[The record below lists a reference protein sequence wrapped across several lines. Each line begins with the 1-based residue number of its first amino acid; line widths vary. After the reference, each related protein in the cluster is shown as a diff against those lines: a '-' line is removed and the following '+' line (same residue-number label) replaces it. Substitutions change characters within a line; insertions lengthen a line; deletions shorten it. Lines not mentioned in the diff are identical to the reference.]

1 MTAFSHHGN
10 TMYYSL
16 CILIYFSETYVN
28 PDTDSL
34 YKEGEILKLPRM
46 GKTLETLSEEGAQ
59 AFYNGSLTKAVL
71 EDMTEHNSGMIVH
84 SNFGVVDVYPLNT
97 TPVAS

>member
-1 MTAFSHHGN
+1 MKFFIPWKHNVLFSL
-10 TMYYSL
+10 MY
-16 CILIYFSETYVN
+16 LIYFSETYVN

-34 YKEGEILKLPRM
+34 YREGEILKLPRI

-71 EDMTEHNSGMIVH
+71 EDMAEHNSGMMVH
-84 SNFGVVDVYPLNT
+84 VHQNLNT
-97 TPVAS
+97 TPVAV

>member
-1 MTAFSHHGN
+1 
-10 TMYYSL
+10 MY
-16 CILIYFSETYVN
+16 LIYFSETYVN

-34 YKEGEILKLPRM
+34 YKEGEILKLPRI

-71 EDMTEHNSGMIVH
+71 EDMSEHNSGMMLHVH
-84 SNFGVVDVYPLNT
+84 QNFGIVNIYPLNT
-97 TPVAS
+97 TPVAV